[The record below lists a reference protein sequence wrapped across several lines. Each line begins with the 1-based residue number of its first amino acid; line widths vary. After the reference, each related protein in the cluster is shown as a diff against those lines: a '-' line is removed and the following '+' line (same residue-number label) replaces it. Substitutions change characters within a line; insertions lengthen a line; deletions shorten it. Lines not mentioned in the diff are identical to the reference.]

1 MTLLNRPVRQIV
13 TSKFLKMSHH
23 RVTKCHTRVRHNSD
37 RHQKFTLRHITCTC
51 ARTTRTGVVAAPPP
65 PPPPPP
71 RTTTGAAQRRETREC
86 PITCRE
92 THSANAATA
101 ANAAT
106 HVYHN
111 DHGRALLTQH
121 PTHARRENTHR
132 RQLTK
137 GGSTMTTNY
146 ETKRRTIA

>member
-71 RTTTGAAQRRETREC
+71 RTTGAAQRRETRES

-121 PTHARRENTHR
+121 PTHARRESTHR
-132 RQLTK
+132 RQMTSR
-137 GGSTMTTNY
+137 GATMTTNY
-146 ETKRRTIA
+146 KTKLRTIA